1 MRIGSS
7 VTNNVIER
15 LHGTLKDRL
24 KFTRGLE
31 NGEELL
37 KGWFVHY
44 NFVRPHQSLNN
55 MTPAEAA
62 GIDLNLDDGWGD
74 LIELATEYQVNNKNN
89 KNGL

>member
-1 MRIGSS
+1 MRIGSR

-44 NFVRPHQSLNN
+44 NFVRPHQSLNG

-62 GIDLNLDDGWGD
+62 GIDLNLNDGWGD
-74 LIELATEYQVNNKNN
+74 LIELATRHKTTNEINN
-89 KNGL
+89 